1 MKSLRGTQSMFY
13 VKNLPFLTKF
23 DTNKARTIVFKAS
36 DTHNSINIWCYSFSL
51 NEQDTKTARQ
61 ITSFLQN
68 GDENESWSASWN
80 LLI

>member
-1 MKSLRGTQSMFY
+1 MKCTQSMFY

-36 DTHNSINIWCYSFSL
+36 DTHNSINISCYNFSL
-51 NEQDTKTARQ
+51 NEQDTKTAHK
-61 ITSFLQN
+61 INSFLQN
-68 GDENESWSASWN
+68 GDDKESWNWN

>member
-1 MKSLRGTQSMFY
+1 MKWLHGTQSMFY

-36 DTHNSINIWCYSFSL
+36 HTHNSINIWCDNFSL
-51 NEQDTKTARQ
+51 NEQDTKTAHK
-61 ITSFLQN
+61 IASLLQN
-68 GDENESWSASWN
+68 GDESWGASWN